1 MKGGVRDKVYEILI
15 FLIQEKTERIEQVKY
30 TGLKEVIL
38 NLLRSR
44 IWILCKSKREDIPK
58 KWQFLRVPSKATDTS
73 CPYMK
78 VS

>member
-15 FLIQEKTERIEQVKY
+15 FLIQEKTERIEQMKY

-38 NLLRSR
+38 NLLRLR
-44 IWILCKSKREDIPK
+44 IWILYKSKREDIP

-73 CPYMK
+73 RPYMK